1 MPKTIKKRSL
11 NQKERLIYAPLTGHG
26 GMLYDKDAVYL
37 DTEVRQDEER
47 EGDNLLEEMKN
58 PELAEQEENI
68 GLTLSRGGEAIE
80 RRVVPEK
87 IENEV
92 DEDEEMD
99 EDDESDEELEG
110 PEDVASASED
120 EEEMEIDVQDEK
132 EYSSMISKPCMVYF
146 YLKFNTFKIHTDTII
161 FPKPCPNLT
170 NKIPCTLH
178 TLSYH

>member
-1 MPKTIKKRSL
+1 MVSPTSANLLLIVLFSPLPKTIKKRSL

-58 PELAEQEENI
+58 PELAEQEENV
-68 GLTLSRGGEAIE
+68 GLTLIRGGEAIE

-120 EEEMEIDVQDEK
+120 EEEMEIDEEDENQIR
-132 EYSSMISKPCMVYF
+132 ELQREIEGMIS
-146 YLKFNTFKIHTDTII
+146 TFMMKALLLEIT
-161 FPKPCPNLT
+161 FSQKE
-170 NKIPCTLH
+170 
-178 TLSYH
+178 

>member
-1 MPKTIKKRSL
+1 M

-47 EGDNLLEEMKN
+47 EGDDLLEEMKN
-58 PELAEQEENI
+58 PELAEQEENV
-68 GLTLSRGGEAIE
+68 GLTLIRGGEAIE
-80 RRVVPEK
+80 RRVVPER

-92 DEDEEMD
+92 DHEEMD

-120 EEEMEIDVQDEK
+120 EEEMEIDEQDENQIRQLQK
-132 EYSSMISKPCMVYF
+132 EIEG
-146 YLKFNTFKIHTDTII
+146 I
-161 FPKPCPNLT
+161 
-170 NKIPCTLH
+170 
-178 TLSYH
+178 